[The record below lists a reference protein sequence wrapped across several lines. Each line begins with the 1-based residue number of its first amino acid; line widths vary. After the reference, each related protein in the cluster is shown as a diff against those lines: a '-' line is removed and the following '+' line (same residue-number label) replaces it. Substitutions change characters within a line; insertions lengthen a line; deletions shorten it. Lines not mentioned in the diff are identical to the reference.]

1 MGAIV
6 LDQTLSMPS
15 VARMALV
22 DWCAVCIYLAAII
35 TYGVLVSRRRQG
47 VNDYFLASRGSAW
60 PTIGLA
66 LLASNISSTTLIGLS
81 GAAYAFGIAVYD
93 YEWMAGVVL
102 AFFCVFFLPY
112 LLRSQVF
119 TMPEW
124 LERRYD
130 RPTRLYFTALTI
142 FLNIVVDAS
151 GTLFGG
157 ALMLRLILPGVPL
170 GWIIAGLAMLAGIYT
185 VVGGLRAVMRTEVVQ
200 AVLLLGAS
208 VVISV
213 FAFSRAGGWAHVMA
227 SVPAQKLHLI
237 LPAHNPG
244 LPWTGLVTGVPLIG
258 FYFWCTNQFMV
269 QRVLSARDANHGRWG
284 VLFAGALKLPVLF
297 LMVLPGSCALL
308 LFPRLERAD
317 EVYPTLVFSLLPHGL
332 IGIVVAGFLAAL
344 MSAVAST
351 FNSAST
357 LVTMDLVRTS
367 VPNLSGRALVRVGQ
381 VATLSIMALTVAWAP
396 NIATFSSL
404 WQYLQSILA
413 YLVPPVV
420 AIFLVGQFWPRANAR
435 GAHLALAVGLLLGV
449 LLFYA
454 NEFATPALGLHF
466 LLVAPLIFVASVV
479 ILVLGSLGF
488 GGVAKSGTG
497 DLVWTMAHFEEER
510 RGMAGIAPWK
520 DYRVLAGMLLVVT
533 AGIVIWFR

>member
-1 MGAIV
+1 MS
-6 LDQTLSMPS
+6 DQNHWMDSAS
-15 VARMALV
+15 RMAPI
-22 DWCAVCIYLAAII
+22 DWCAVGLYLLAII
-35 TYGVLVSRRRQG
+35 AYGMAVSRRRQDVG
-47 VNDYFLASRGSAW
+47 DYFLASRGSGW
-60 PTIGLA
+60 PTVGLA

-112 LLRSQVF
+112 LLRSAVF

-130 RPTRLYFTALTI
+130 RPTRLYFTLLTI

-157 ALMLRLILPGVPL
+157 ALMLRLVLPGVKL
-170 GWIIAGLAMLAGIYT
+170 GWIVAGLAVLAGIYT
-185 VVGGLRAVMRTEVVQ
+185 VLGGLRAVMRTEVVQ
-200 AVLLLGAS
+200 AVLLLTAS
-208 VVISV
+208 VVISS
-213 FAFSRAGGWAHVMA
+213 FAFARAGGWAHVMA
-227 SVPAQKLHLI
+227 SVPTSKLHLI
-237 LPAHNPG
+237 LPAGNPG

-269 QRVLSARDANHGRWG
+269 QRVLSARDENHGRWG

-297 LMVLPGSCALL
+297 LMVLPGTCALL
-308 LFPRLERAD
+308 LFPHLERAD

-357 LVTMDLVRTS
+357 LVTMDLVRTAL
-367 VPNLSGRALVRVGQ
+367 PALSGRTLVRVGQ
-381 VATLSIMALTVAWAP
+381 GATLSIMALTVAWAP
-396 NIATFSSL
+396 EIARFASL

-435 GAHLALAVGLLLGV
+435 GAHWALGAGLLFGAG
-449 LLFYA
+449 LFYG
-454 NEFATPALGLHF
+454 NEFAARPLGLHF
-466 LLVAPLIFVASVV
+466 LLVAPVVFGASALALVA
-479 ILVLGSLGF
+479 GSIAA
-488 GGVAKSGTG
+488 GGVPQPGIA
-497 DLVWTMAHFEEER
+497 DLVWTGAHFAAER
-510 RGMAGIAPWK
+510 RAMAGTAVWK
-520 DYRVLAGMLLVVT
+520 DYRVLALLLLAATACIVT
-533 AGIVIWFR
+533 WFR

>member
-1 MGAIV
+1 
-6 LDQTLSMPS
+6 
-15 VARMALV
+15 MAWI
-22 DWCAVCIYLAAII
+22 DWCAVGIYLTAII
-35 TYGVLVSRRRQG
+35 AYGVLLSRKRQG
-47 VNDYFLASRGSAW
+47 VGDYFLASRGSRW

-130 RPTRLYFTALTI
+130 RPTRLYFTLLTI

-157 ALMLRLILPGVPL
+157 ALMLRLVLPGVPL
-170 GWIIAGLAMLAGIYT
+170 GWIIAGLAVLAGIYT
-185 VVGGLRAVMRTEVVQ
+185 VLGGLRAVMRTEVVQ
-200 AVLLLGAS
+200 AVLLLTAS
-208 VVISV
+208 VVISG

-227 SVPAQKLHLI
+227 SVPSAKLHLV
-237 LPAHNPG
+237 LPAANPG

-269 QRVLSARDANHGRWG
+269 QRVLSARDENHGRWG

-297 LMVLPGSCALL
+297 LMVLPGTCALL
-308 LFPRLERAD
+308 LFPHLGRAD

-357 LVTMDLVRTS
+357 LVTMDLIRMAA
-367 VPNLSGRALVRVGQ
+367 PALSDATLVRVGQ
-381 VATLSIMALTVAWAP
+381 AATLTIMALTVAWAP
-396 NIATFSSL
+396 NIASFTSL
-404 WQYLQSILA
+404 WQYLQSVLA

-435 GAHLALAVGLLLGV
+435 GAHWALGAGLLLGGG
-449 LLFYA
+449 LFYWNILA
-454 NEFATPALGLHF
+454 AQRLGLHF
-466 LLVAPLIFVASVV
+466 LLVAPVV
-479 ILVLGSLGF
+479 FLGSALVLVLGSLVS
-488 GGVAKSGTG
+488 GGVAKPGVSE
-497 DLVWTMAHFEEER
+497 LVWTGAHFADER
-510 RGMAGIAPWK
+510 RAMAGTVFWQ
-520 DYRVLAGMLLVVT
+520 DYRVLALLLLGATACLVV
-533 AGIVIWFR
+533 WFR

>member
-1 MGAIV
+1 M
-6 LDQTLSMPS
+6 LDQTLSIPLL
-15 VARMALV
+15 ARMAVV
-22 DWCAVCIYLAAII
+22 DWCAVAIYLTAII
-35 TYGVLVSRRRQG
+35 TYGVLVSRQRQG
-47 VNDYFLASRGSAW
+47 VNDYFLASRGSTW

-130 RPTRLYFTALTI
+130 RQTRLYFTALTI

-170 GWIIAGLAMLAGIYT
+170 GWIIAGLAVLAGIYT
-185 VVGGLRAVMRTEVVQ
+185 VLGGLRAVMRTEVVQ
-200 AVLLLGAS
+200 AVLLLCAS
-208 VVISV
+208 VVISA

-227 SVPAQKLHLI
+227 SVPAAKLHLI
-237 LPAHNPG
+237 LPANNPG

-269 QRVLSARDANHGRWG
+269 QRVLSARDENHGRWG

-308 LFPRLERAD
+308 LFPHLDRAD

-357 LVTMDLVRTS
+357 LVTMDLVRTAF
-367 VPNLSGRALVRVGQ
+367 PALSGRSLVRVGQ
-381 VATLSIMALTVAWAP
+381 LATLTIMVLTVAWAP
-396 NIATFSSL
+396 NIAAFTSL

-420 AIFLVGQFWPRANAR
+420 AIFVVGQFWRRANAR
-435 GAHLALAVGLLLGV
+435 GAHLALAAGLLLGM

-454 NEFATPALGLHF
+454 NVFATPSLGLHF
-466 LLVAPLIFVASVV
+466 LLVAPLVFVTSVAV
-479 ILVLGSLGF
+479 LVLGSLGF
-488 GGVAKSGTG
+488 GGAAKPGTG
-497 DLVWTMAHFEEER
+497 DLVWTRAHFAEER
-510 RGMAGIAPWK
+510 LAMQGTVPWK
-520 DYRVLAGMLLVVT
+520 DYRVQAVVLLCMTAVIVT
-533 AGIVIWFR
+533 WFR